1 MAGRNRKGMAW
12 PQAANDNDTP
22 SLGTILGEKLRER
35 DGNVTGHVEG
45 DTVHLTS
52 LADPDLLEGAEII
65 ELEQFAMELADEIRD
80 QHPDLSAGHRD
91 PSPRR
96 HRRDTVL
103 YDGGAAASCAGWIWK
118 RRTSWRSA
126 SRSCSGTHITRAS
139 PGLSN
144 LRRDRETGR
153 PATDLSLP

>member
-1 MAGRNRKGMAW
+1 MA
-12 PQAANDNDTP
+12 PSANDNDTP

-80 QHPDLSAGHRD
+80 QHPDLSDKGIA
-91 PSPRR
+91 SVTATASSR
-96 HRRDTVL
+96 HL
-103 YDGGAAASCAGWIWK
+103 FSMMAAAAASCAGWIWK
-118 RRTSWRSA
+118 RRTSRRSA

>member
-1 MAGRNRKGMAW
+1 MAGRNRKGMGW

-80 QHPDLSAGHRD
+80 QHPDLSDKGIAIRHRD
-91 PSPRR
+91 GIVE
-96 HRRDTVL
+96 TLVL
-103 YDGGAAASCAGWIWK
+103 YDGG
-118 RRTSWRSA
+118 
-126 SRSCSGTHITRAS
+126 SG
-139 PGLSN
+139 GE
-144 LRRDRETGR
+144 LRWLDLEE
-153 PATDLSLP
+153 TDLEEVSVPILQRNTYH